1 MSFMDAIERG
11 LARTQLESL
20 LDPLVTSACALP
32 LPFDDTRGE
41 EPCGEVAE
49 DEVDD
54 RPRPRDGLGDSS
66 VRRRFGV
73 SGGSGVGCACA
84 RPSRLA
90 FSLLL
95 FLSSV
100 ARSGLLA
107 VPGERYMERRFVC
120 KSVSSSAS

>member
-1 MSFMDAIERG
+1 MN
-11 LARTQLESL
+11 T
-20 LDPLVTSACALP
+20 LP
-32 LPFDDTRGE
+32 LRNFPSPNARSSQAMASCRNSG
-41 EPCGEVAE
+41 VALQKS
-49 DEVDD
+49 D

-73 SGGSGVGCACA
+73 SGALGDGWPVD

-90 FSLLL
+90 FSRLL
-95 FLSSV
+95 FLSRV